1 MLGCLVEKQLTTPQQ
16 YPLTL
21 NALTL
26 AADQATNRDPV
37 VTLDDDDVLAAVDE
51 LRAGHLARVVLPSHG
66 RSVSGTATSS
76 TRSTGSTLPT
86 ALLAVLLL
94 RGPQTVGE
102 LRARSE
108 RMVDF
113 PTVAEVQAGL
123 QVLAEHS
130 AGLGRSLPRRPGQKE
145 DRWHQVL
152 ASPWT
157 PDMGPVDTDGGT
169 RPSPHDDGGGGRPDR
184 DGPTPGHDARPGA
197 PAGAAPSP
205 DPKGPDGLQALRA
218 EVEALRGEV
227 AAAPRHDL
235 ADLRRGLGE

>member
-66 RSVSGTATSS
+66 RSVKRYRHVLDEVHGL
-76 TRSTGSTLPT
+76 GVPGC

-102 LRARSE
+102 LRARTE

-113 PTVAEVQAGL
+113 PSVDEVQAGL
-123 QVLAEHS
+123 QALAEHP
-130 AGLGRSLPRRPGQKE
+130 AGLVRPQPRRPGQKE

-197 PAGAAPSP
+197 PAGAAPAP

-227 AAAPRHDL
+227 AALRHDL